1 MRTITAI
8 IVIIISFSISVI
20 NLVIVNNSAI
30 VFRII
35 TLVQSLGIITIISS
49 SISVIQLHHQQNH
62 PMKITFFFYPFLLFS
77 LSSPLQLPLLW
88 LFFFFYRC
96 HHHSTV
102 LIFFIILPF
111 FSFFSSTMPPSFTF
125 FLSYRCND
133 YQHQRHYHCLYLEH
147 SYLLHITAIMM
158 LLPISF
164 LHIHPFFFFLLFT
177 DIPRLYT
184 CSAACKSKCLIII
197 EPHFSDLVNQVKHL
211 FG

>member
-49 SISVIQLHHQQNH
+49 SISVIQLHHQQTH
-62 PMKITFFFYPFLLFS
+62 PMKITFFLSVSAFLTLFTTS
-77 LSSPLQLPLLW
+77 ITVIMA
-88 LFFFFYRC
+88 FFFFYRC
-96 HHHSTV
+96 HHRSTV

-164 LHIHPFFFFLLFT
+164 LHIHPFFFFTFYRHT
-177 DIPRLYT
+177 PT
-184 CSAACKSKCLIII
+184 
-197 EPHFSDLVNQVKHL
+197 VHL
-211 FG
+211 FSCL

>member
-49 SISVIQLHHQQNH
+49 SISVIQLHHQQTH
-62 PMKITFFFYPFLLFS
+62 PMKITFFLSVSAFLTLFTTS
-77 LSSPLQLPLLW
+77 ITVIMA
-88 LFFFFYRC
+88 FFFFYRC
-96 HHHSTV
+96 HHRSTV
-102 LIFFIILPF
+102 LI

-184 CSAACKSKCLIII
+184 CSAACKSKCLIIS

>member
-62 PMKITFFFYPFLLFS
+62 PMKITFFLSVSAFLTLFTTS
-77 LSSPLQLPLLW
+77 ITVIMASS
-88 LFFFFYRC
+88 FFYRC
-96 HHHSTV
+96 HHRSTV

-164 LHIHPFFFFLLFT
+164 LHIHPFFFFYFLQTYPDCTPVQLLV
-177 DIPRLYT
+177 
-184 CSAACKSKCLIII
+184 K
-197 EPHFSDLVNQVKHL
+197 VNV
-211 FG
+211 

>member
-62 PMKITFFFYPFLLFS
+62 PMKITFFLSVSAFLTLFTTS
-77 LSSPLQLPLLW
+77 ITVIMA
-88 LFFFFYRC
+88 FFFYRC
-96 HHHSTV
+96 HHRSTV

-184 CSAACKSKCLIII
+184 CSAACKSKCLIIS

>member
-49 SISVIQLHHQQNH
+49 SISVIQLHHQQTH
-62 PMKITFFFYPFLLFS
+62 PMKITFFLSVSAFLTLFTTS
-77 LSSPLQLPLLW
+77 ITVIMAF
-88 LFFFFYRC
+88 FFFFYRC
-96 HHHSTV
+96 HHRSTV

-164 LHIHPFFFFLLFT
+164 LHIHPFFFFTFYRHT
-177 DIPRLYT
+177 PT
-184 CSAACKSKCLIII
+184 
-197 EPHFSDLVNQVKHL
+197 VHL
-211 FG
+211 FSCL

>member
-49 SISVIQLHHQQNH
+49 SISVIQLHHQQTH

-88 LFFFFYRC
+88 LFFFFF
-96 HHHSTV
+96 TV
-102 LIFFIILPF
+102 VIIVPQC
-111 FSFFSSTMPPSFTF
+111 SFSS
-125 FLSYRCND
+125 
-133 YQHQRHYHCLYLEH
+133 
-147 SYLLHITAIMM
+147 
-158 LLPISF
+158 
-164 LHIHPFFFFLLFT
+164 LF
-177 DIPRLYT
+177 
-184 CSAACKSKCLIII
+184 C
-197 EPHFSDLVNQVKHL
+197 HFSHSSHQQCRHRLHFFCHTGAMTTNISVIITVYI
-211 FG
+211 

>member
-49 SISVIQLHHQQNH
+49 SISVIQLHHQQTH
-62 PMKITFFFYPFLLFS
+62 PMKITSFFLSVSAFLTLFTTS
-77 LSSPLQLPLLW
+77 ITVIMAS
-88 LFFFFYRC
+88 FFFYRC
-96 HHHSTV
+96 HHRSTV

-184 CSAACKSKCLIII
+184 CSAACKSKCLIIS

>member
-49 SISVIQLHHQQNH
+49 SISVIQLHHQQTH
-62 PMKITFFFYPFLLFS
+62 PMKITFFLIRFCFS
-77 LSSPLQLPLLW
+77 HSLHHFNYRYYG
-88 LFFFFYRC
+88 FFFFYRC
-96 HHHSTV
+96 HHRSTV

-184 CSAACKSKCLIII
+184 CSATCKSKCLIIS

>member
-49 SISVIQLHHQQNH
+49 SISVIQLHHQQTH
-62 PMKITFFFYPFLLFS
+62 PMKITFFLSVSAFLTLFTTS
-77 LSSPLQLPLLW
+77 ITVIMA
-88 LFFFFYRC
+88 FFFFYRC
-96 HHHSTV
+96 HHRSTV

-184 CSAACKSKCLIII
+184 CSAACKSKCLIIS